1 MEFQAVACIYA
12 RYCQQYFSR
21 GGLISFDVRFLKK
34 IFSCNTRFEIGS
46 FFALLP
52 TTFHSV

>member
-21 GGLISFDVRFLKK
+21 GGLISCDVRFLKK